1 MTDDGRVRLTK
12 MQRTV
17 LNKIKELPACAIND
31 KILITGI
38 WIDEGWDNSKPL
50 LDNLIKVTSPET
62 ITRARR
68 KLHEMGLIT
77 YDKAT
82 LHKRYKEF
90 LRVRDNRGNI

>member
-1 MTDDGRVRLTK
+1 MTDNERVDRRDVRLTK

-31 KILITGI
+31 KILIA
-38 WIDEGWDNSKPL
+38 NNKPL

-62 ITRARR
+62 IIRARC

-82 LHKRYKEF
+82 LNKRYKEF